1 MNRKEGKKMG
11 LFTFKGGVHP
21 YDGKELSKEKA
32 ITPYLPKGDLVY
44 PLSQHIGAPAIP
56 IVKKGD
62 RVLVGQLIAEAG
74 GFISANIHSSVSGTV
89 KAIEPHMTSSG
100 VRVEAIVVENDGTY
114 EEVDFQATV
123 KPLETMTKEEIRT
136 AIKNAGIVG
145 QGGAGFPTNVK
156 LSPQNEDE
164 IDRIVVNCAECEPY
178 ITCDYRRMIEE
189 PEKIVA
195 GLKIILTIFPK
206 AQGIFGVED
215 NKVDAA
221 KKLEEAIKKVGESR
235 MEVKL
240 LKTKYPQGAE
250 RQLIFAT
257 TGRAINSS
265 MLPAQANCV
274 VQNVETVMSIYRAIY
289 EGKPVYERPITIT
302 GDAVKETANFLVRTG
317 TNSKE
322 LIEAVGGF
330 VQEPEKV
337 ISGGPMMGMALSTL
351 DVPCTK
357 TSSALLCFKNDPVVT
372 VEESACINCGRCVS
386 VCPSRL
392 VPSRLADVAKH
403 GAIERFEQYYGV
415 ECCECGSC
423 SFVCP
428 AKRHLAQAIKTM
440 RKTVLANRRK

>member
-1 MNRKEGKKMG
+1 MG

-21 YDGKELSKEKA
+21 YDGKELSKDKA
-32 ITPYLPKGDLVY
+32 ITPYLPKGELVY
-44 PLSQHIGAPAIP
+44 PLSQHIGAPAVP
-56 IVKKGD
+56 VVKKGD
-62 RVLVGQLIAEAG
+62 RVLVGQLIAESG

-89 KAIEPHMTSSG
+89 KAIEPRMTIAGAKVNS
-100 VRVEAIVVENDGTY
+100 IIVENDNEY
-114 EEVDFQATV
+114 EEIDFASKV
-123 KPLETMTKEEIRT
+123 KPLEQMSNDEIRN
-136 AIKNAGIVG
+136 AIKEAGIVG

-156 LSPQNEDE
+156 LTPKNQDA
-164 IDRIVVNCAECEPY
+164 IDRIIINCAECEPY
-178 ITCDYRRMIEE
+178 ITCDYRRMMES
-189 PEKIVA
+189 PEKLVA
-195 GLKIILTIFPK
+195 GLKAILKLFPK
-206 AQGIFGVED
+206 AQGIFGIED
-215 NKVDAA
+215 NKPDAA
-221 KKLEEAIKKVGESR
+221 KKIEEAIKSAGESR

-265 MLPAQANCV
+265 MLPADANCV

-289 EGKPVYERPITIT
+289 EGKPIYERPITIT

-317 TNSKE
+317 TNSRE

-330 VQEPEKV
+330 TEEPEKV

-357 TSSALLCFKNDPVVT
+357 TSSALLCFKKDVVSQS
-372 VEESACINCGRCVS
+372 VETSCINCGRCVS
-386 VCPSRL
+386 ACPSRL
-392 VPSRLADVAKH
+392 VPSRMADYAEHNDLAS
-403 GAIERFEQYYGV
+403 FEKYHGV

-440 RKTVLANRRK
+440 RKTALANRKK

>member
-1 MNRKEGKKMG
+1 MG
-11 LFTFKGGVHP
+11 LFTFKGGIHP

-56 IVKKGD
+56 VVKKGD

-89 KAIEPHMTSSG
+89 KAIEPRMTISG
-100 VRVEAIVVENDGTY
+100 TRVNSIIVENDGQY
-114 EEVDFQATV
+114 EEVDFMANV
-123 KPLETMTKEEIRT
+123 KPLEQMSKEDIRT

-156 LSPQNEDE
+156 LSPKNEDA
-164 IDRIVVNCAECEPY
+164 IDRIIINCAECEPY
-178 ITCDYRRMIEE
+178 ITCDYRRMMES
-189 PEKIVA
+189 PEKLVS
-195 GLKIILTIFPK
+195 GLKAILKLFPK

-215 NKVDAA
+215 NKPDAV
-221 KKLEEAIKKVGESR
+221 KKLEEAIKKAGESR
-235 MEVKL
+235 MEVKV

-257 TGRAINSS
+257 TGRSINSS
-265 MLPAQANCV
+265 MLPADANCV

-289 EGKPVYERPITIT
+289 EGRPIYERPITIT

-317 TNSKE
+317 TNSRE

-330 VQEPEKV
+330 TEEPEKV

-357 TSSALLCFKNDPVVT
+357 TSSALLCFKKDQVAEATVT
-372 VEESACINCGRCVS
+372 ACINCGRCVK

-392 VPSRLADVAKH
+392 VPSRMADFSEH
-403 GAIERFEQYYGV
+403 GDLEKFEKYHGV

-440 RKTVLANRRK
+440 RKTALANRRK